1 MQLAGEIPTTKDEQ
15 SAIDLTSYFSSDLVD
30 MEILGTM
37 GGGMGGGGQMPANGQ
52 IPGGDRQMPADGEMP
67 TGDKQMPTDGEMPTG
82 DRQMPA
88 DGEMPGGGQMKG
100 GNASKED
107 VDSSQKLSVQSI
119 ITISISFGAIVLA
132 LIFTFF
138 FKRKK
143 FRA

>member
-37 GGGMGGGGQMPANGQ
+37 GSGMGGGGQMPTGN
-52 IPGGDRQMPADGEMP
+52 RQMLP
-67 TGDKQMPTDGEMPTG
+67 
-82 DRQMPA
+82 
-88 DGEMPGGGQMKG
+88 DGEMPGGNRQMPPNGEMPAG
-100 GNASKED
+100 GGPMQGGFPFNED
-107 VDSSQKLSVQSI
+107 VDSSQKLSTQSI
-119 ITISISFGAIVLA
+119 ISISFGAIVLA